1 MEDGGGEKIK
11 GSWNPQEDAT
21 LIKLV
26 EEHGPRNWS
35 LISNGIPGRSG
46 KSCRLRWCNQLS
58 PAVQHRP
65 FTAAEDAEILQAHAV
80 HGNRWATIARLLPGR
95 TDNAIKNHWNS
106 TLRRKRNIGAG
117 RIDRDKVARR
127 RSSDESGSGSS
138 ESGLKRQCSRVSQE
152 QSSYSGDEN
161 SEEGE
166 MGLGLDGPDGLTL
179 TLLPPGGGVI
189 QQPAGE
195 KIVTE
200 NLMRKEEMEVVRG
213 EEDGGSTV
221 EIGDTCLVT
230 FMQRMIAQ
238 EVHNYFDKLRAEGGI
253 GLGLG
258 FESQVQKGQ

>member
-1 MEDGGGEKIK
+1 MEDGGGGGEKIK
-11 GSWNPQEDAT
+11 GSWNPQEDAA

-58 PAVQHRP
+58 PEVEHRP
-65 FTAAEDAEILQAHAV
+65 FTAAEDAVILQAHAV

-106 TLRRKRNIGAG
+106 TLRRKRNVRGG
-117 RIDRDKVARR
+117 RIGGDTVERR

-152 QSSYSGDEN
+152 QSSYSGGEDL
-161 SEEGE
+161 EEGE
-166 MGLGLDGPDGLTL
+166 MGLGLDGSDGLTL
-179 TLLPPGGGVI
+179 TLLPPGGGMVESH
-189 QQPAGE
+189 AGE
-195 KIVTE
+195 EKVTE
-200 NLMRKEEMEVVRG
+200 DFIRKEQMQR
-213 EEDGGSTV
+213 EEGALTV

-230 FMQRMIAQ
+230 IMQRIIAQ
-238 EVHNYFDKLRAEGGI
+238 EVRNYFDKLRAQG
-253 GLGLG
+253 GLGPG
-258 FESQVQKGQ
+258 FESQVQKGP